1 MRKAP
6 LRAGI
11 FILGK
16 SCKLRALVLVLVQ
29 SLLGFLHR
37 TVANVTGV
45 ARAEHVLAIQVG
57 SHIVFVAG
65 QVEAEATAEFAFL
78 RPLRVHVHSVC
89 QRIQV
94 KLLQKKTIYLTH
106 CMFYIW

>member
-1 MRKAP
+1 M
-6 LRAGI
+6 
-11 FILGK
+11 
-16 SCKLRALVLVLVQ
+16 
-29 SLLGFLHR
+29 
-37 TVANVTGV
+37 
-45 ARAEHVLAIQVG
+45 LAIQVG

-94 KLLQKKTIYLTH
+94 KFMQIKDNLLDTWHVLHLVVLLTYELMLPEKLSGVDQH
-106 CMFYIW
+106 IAIGTLVGFGGQLV